1 MYILEPLDLD
11 VIVAIQFG
19 IYTEIRTSSVSL
31 FHIIFN
37 GDHVQRLQP
46 ERQIRVD
53 IESELVSNKLRL
65 GRQTRP
71 LH

>member
-19 IYTEIRTSSVSL
+19 IYTEIRTPSVSL

-37 GDHVQRLQP
+37 GDHLQRL
-46 ERQIRVD
+46 
-53 IESELVSNKLRL
+53 ELADTELFTNRNAKYGSTLKVS
-65 GRQTRP
+65 
-71 LH
+71 